1 MIWYFYSS
9 TIMAALL
16 CQNSITY
23 KGPTFHYIFFTRYS
37 ESSWLFFEGFWDT
50 WTTVTEIFFYEDI
63 NDVFQWSVL
72 IESAIIVY
80 FFSIYIHIIERG
92 SRSTRGP
99 RVYILYTTIIHVT
112 LVNVVLVKNEWSAAQ
127 TRVDSKTSVTVYTIL
142 EHLQVSHA
150 HVWHLF

>member
-16 CQNSITY
+16 CQNSIIRDPLSIIFFSRDIPKAHDFFLRGSETR
-23 KGPTFHYIFFTRYS
+23 GRLSPRSFFTRT
-37 ESSWLFFEGFWDT
+37 LMMFFNDPYWSNRRLLYT
-50 WTTVTEIFFYEDI
+50 FF
-63 NDVFQWSVL
+63 L
-72 IESAIIVY
+72 C
-80 FFSIYIHIIERG
+80 IYIHIIERG

>member
-1 MIWYFYSS
+1 MIRTDRIGDYC
-9 TIMAALL
+9 I
-16 CQNSITY
+16 
-23 KGPTFHYIFFTRYS
+23 
-37 ESSWLFFEGFWDT
+37 
-50 WTTVTEIFFYEDI
+50 
-63 NDVFQWSVL
+63 
-72 IESAIIVY
+72 Y

-142 EHLQVSHA
+142 EHLQVSRPRLA
-150 HVWHLF
+150 PILAFSI

>member
-16 CQNSITY
+16 CQNSIIRD
-23 KGPTFHYIFFTRYS
+23 PLSIIFFSRDIPKAHDF
-37 ESSWLFFEGFWDT
+37 FFEGFWDT

-92 SRSTRGP
+92 SRSTRSP
-99 RVYILYTTIIHVT
+99 RLYILYTTIIHVT

>member
-1 MIWYFYSS
+1 MID
-9 TIMAALL
+9 LL
-16 CQNSITY
+16 GIHLHQWGN
-23 KGPTFHYIFFTRYS
+23 KEHEKLPPTLKNHLIFSKAQDFFT
-37 ESSWLFFEGFWDT
+37 WDT
-50 WTTVTEIFFYEDI
+50 WTIVNDDFFYDDI

-92 SRSTRGP
+92 SRSTRSP
-99 RVYILYTTIIHVT
+99 RLYILYTTTIHVT

>member
-1 MIWYFYSS
+1 MSK
-9 TIMAALL
+9 
-16 CQNSITY
+16 QHY

-37 ESSWLFFEGFWDT
+37 ESSWLFLRGSETRGRLSPRS
-50 WTTVTEIFFYEDI
+50 FFTRTLMMFF
-63 NDVFQWSVL
+63 NDPYWSNRRL
-72 IESAIIVY
+72 LY
-80 FFSIYIHIIERG
+80 TFFLCIYIHIIERG
-92 SRSTRGP
+92 SRSTRSP
-99 RVYILYTTIIHVT
+99 RLYILYTIIHVT